1 MEVYGNIR
9 LVGNSRLSQPT
20 NPVEDIEDIEVVT
33 R

>member
-20 NPVEDIEDIEVVT
+20 NPVEDIEVVT